1 MPTKIAPQ
9 TPSKP
14 LRESDLHT
22 GNDHEG
28 HKDLSEEFRKA
39 TIPAPKTYTQE
50 QVDEM
55 LKLASVGMKVSVE
68 KVEGKEGKPEKD
80 EEKHDSLRSS
90 RATPYVA
97 PPSVSSDIMKIEIG
111 KAIVLPSLKVD
122 TIKKWGHLVQG
133 YEQTYGPY
141 DRNRISMEIRDK
153 INYR

>member
-1 MPTKIAPQ
+1 M
-9 TPSKP
+9 
-14 LRESDLHT
+14 RESDLHT
-22 GNDHEG
+22 GNDHKG

-55 LKLASVGMKVSVE
+55 LKLASAGMKVSVE

-97 PPSVSSDIMKIEIG
+97 
-111 KAIVLPSLKVD
+111 LPLSLV
-122 TIKKWGHLVQG
+122 T
-133 YEQTYGPY
+133 
-141 DRNRISMEIRDK
+141 
-153 INYR
+153 